1 MKFRY
6 FLVFVCCIGIF
17 SCRKEELIAGK
28 GGSASLSIIPQH
40 HGLNIPNSK
49 VYIKYN
55 TKNTPSYYD
64 DSVQTTMQNGIPTA
78 VFAQLKKGNY
88 YLYGTGFDTSVMQ
101 NVKGGIPYTI
111 ENETAQTIYLPIT
124 E

>member
-1 MKFRY
+1 
-6 FLVFVCCIGIF
+6 
-17 SCRKEELIAGK
+17 
-28 GGSASLSIIPQH
+28 
-40 HGLNIPNSK
+40 
-49 VYIKYN
+49 
-55 TKNTPSYYD
+55 
-64 DSVQTTMQNGIPTA
+64 MQNGIPTA